1 MLLGSKETPMMRLL
15 TKLLCSGSKRTPRK
29 TAAGAVPRVPLG
41 VEQLEERLLMNGGY
55 LDPTF
60 GPSHNGT
67 VFTHFNGHNEI
78 AYGSTFQGDGKIIVV
93 GSADSNVTLDGEV
106 ALARYTANGALDPT
120 FGVGGMVM
128 TDFPLQAAVAR
139 AVAVQSDGKIVVD
152 GWVGAGL
159 ENQFLVMRYNSNGS
173 LDTGFGNGGIVTT
186 KLWDGNNHDAR
197 LGSLA
202 LQSDG
207 KIVVAGM
214 GGDYFG
220 LARYNTDGSL
230 DTSFGPNHNGT
241 IQTQVGT
248 WDSAA
253 YAVAIESD
261 GKIVAA
267 GQASTDSSFAF
278 AVVRY
283 NHDGSVDT
291 SFGPHHDGT
300 VVTNFAFGV
309 ETAFSLVLTSN
320 KILAVGAAAAQQG
333 QQNFG
338 AARYNLDGSLDTSFG
353 HNHDGKATV
362 DFGCNANADSVVMQ
376 SNGDLVL
383 AGWADDGSGGTF
395 ALARLH
401 ADGSLDTTIGSAGLI
416 TTALT
421 SGDDGINHALL
432 QADGKIV
439 AAGYAGPQNN
449 SDFAL
454 VRYDLNQKQWPLI
467 DPHIL
472 FKPGP
477 QSIDPPP
484 PTLFVG
490 PDIQFVSSS
499 VHAATAGAAVLHG
512 MDAAMVSPGVS
523 LTGLGATSA
532 VHQQLSFQAQDG
544 MTLDFVALDAALA
557 GHAWG
562 PWELS

>member
-1 MLLGSKETPMMRLL
+1 MLLGSKETPMIWLL
-15 TKLLCSGSKRTPRK
+15 TKLLCSGSKRTPCK
-29 TAAGAVPRVPLG
+29 TAAGAVPCVPLG

-78 AYGSTFQGDGKIIVV
+78 AYGSTFQADGKIIVV
-93 GSADSNVTLDGEV
+93 GSADSNVTLDREV

-120 FGVGGMVM
+120 FGVGGMVL
-128 TDFPLQAAVAR
+128 TDFPLKAAEAR
-139 AVAVQSDGKIVVD
+139 AVAVQNDGKIVVA
-152 GWVGAGL
+152 GSVGAGL

-173 LDTGFGNGGIVTT
+173 LDSSFGNAGIVTT
-186 KLWDGNNHDAR
+186 KLWDGNNQDAR

-248 WDSAA
+248 WVSAA

-267 GQASTDSSFAF
+267 GQATPDSGFAF

-291 SFGPHHDGT
+291 SFGPYHDGT
-300 VVTNFAFGV
+300 VLTNFDIGV
-309 ETAFSLVLTSN
+309 DTAFSLVLTST
-320 KILAVGAAAAQQG
+320 KILAVGEASVPQG
-333 QQNFG
+333 QQKF
-338 AARYNLDGSLDTSFG
+338 AAVRYNLDGSLDTSFG
-353 HNHDGKATV
+353 PNHDGKATV
-362 DFGCNANADSVVMQ
+362 DFGDDSCANSVVMQ
-376 SNGDLVL
+376 SNGEIVL
-383 AGWADDGSGGTF
+383 AGSTGAPGSGEF
-395 ALARLH
+395 ALARLYGN
-401 ADGSLDTTIGSAGLI
+401 GSLDTTIGSAGLI
-416 TTALT
+416 TTSLT
-421 SGDDGINHALL
+421 SGDDGITHVLL

-439 AAGYAGPQNN
+439 ADGYAGPKDNG
-449 SDFAL
+449 DFGLA
-454 VRYDLNQKQWPLI
+454 RYDLNQKQWPMINPNLM
-467 DPHIL
+467 
-472 FKPGP
+472 FKPGL

-490 PDIQFVSSS
+490 PEVQFLASS
-499 VHAATAGAAVLHG
+499 VHAPTAGATVLHG
-512 MDAAMVSPGVS
+512 MDAAMVSPGAS
-523 LTGLGATSA
+523 LAGLGATSA
-532 VHQQLSFQAQDG
+532 VHQKLSFQAQDG
-544 MTLDFVALDAALA
+544 MTLDFGGLYAAFA
-557 GHAWG
+557 AHAWG
-562 PWELS
+562 SWELS